1 MCPGLFHGPLSLLA
15 ACQKYRQ
22 NEVVVSDV
30 TTAFSMPEVNHKI
43 EFLWNSFQPWCFQCC
58 LLAKTKFLSHLW
70 VLPFLNDSQSIKKAY
85 KLLLDKTT
93 KRKIFFLAFQR
104 VISIFCHQ
112 GNVATTWGLWEVNR
126 KGLGEARHPSLFY
139 SWCEVG
145 DRSTSL
151 SPRLPLPDWRKTA
164 KKSHSSRALETSN
177 QKFPSMRYDLTPEF
191 SRELI

>member
-22 NEVVVSDV
+22 NEVVLSYV

-43 EFLWNSFQPWCFQCC
+43 EFLRNSFQAWCFQCC

-70 VLPFLNDSQSIKKAY
+70 VLPFLYGSQSIKKAY
-85 KLLLDKTT
+85 KLLWDKTT
-93 KRKIFFLAFQR
+93 KRRIFLAFQR

-126 KGLGEARHPSLFY
+126 KGLGGSSSITLLLLMWGRRSIHISL
-139 SWCEVG
+139 S
-145 DRSTSL
+145 STSVTWLKKNCEKVTLL
-151 SPRLPLPDWRKTA
+151 SCTRNIQSKVPLYEIWSDTRV
-164 KKSHSSRALETSN
+164 
-177 QKFPSMRYDLTPEF
+177 
-191 SRELI
+191 